1 MLSGIFVIFAF
12 QLLGEM
18 IQQYFALT
26 VPGPVIGLLLLLA
39 ALLLFGRSR
48 SQLRENIETGLFAT
62 STALLK
68 HLPLLFVPIGVGVV
82 MHVTL
87 LEGQLLAVLAV
98 IFVGTV
104 LTIGLSALLME
115 KLQAAAARN
124 GE

>member
-1 MLSGIFVIFAF
+1 
-12 QLLGEM
+12 
-18 IQQYFALT
+18 
-26 VPGPVIGLLLLLA
+26 
-39 ALLLFGRSR
+39 
-48 SQLRENIETGLFAT
+48 LRENIETGLFAT
-62 STALLK
+62 SAALLK

-87 LEGQLLAVLAV
+87 LEDQLLAVLAV

-115 KLQAAAARN
+115 KLQAAVTRN